1 MLAENGHEVI
11 FAGLYATKE
20 NIISARGAENI
31 DLEGKKTAFDLGL
44 LQRLIKLIKTKKPDI
59 IQANGSDTLKYAV
72 FAKVFIPNL
81 NIVYRNISM
90 VSAWTKQASIK
101 RKLNAW
107 LFKRVDRVTSVG
119 QQSLED
125 LVKTYGFP
133 LANTKLIRRGIPQY
147 DFNAEAARKKITD
160 EFGFPATDF
169 ILMHIGQF
177 SPEKNHAFLIDSF
190 EKILLHNN
198 NSRLIFVGEGKKFN
212 EIRKLVADRKLTAN
226 ILFTGYRENV
236 QELLAGSDLFIL
248 GSTIEGVPGV
258 VLEAGMQSIP
268 AVAVVAG
275 GVGEV
280 VINDETGIL
289 LPLHDAVA
297 FSKAVISLME
307 NNSLRKTLGENARK
321 FVEDRYSLQQCLKQ
335 FEILYADILKEKQQS
350 GR

>member
-11 FAGLYATKE
+11 FAGLYTTKE

-31 DLEGKKTAFDLGL
+31 DLAGKKTALDLGL
-44 LQRLIKLIKTKKPDI
+44 LKRLIKLIKNRKPDI

-72 FAKVFIPNL
+72 FAKVFIPKL

-90 VSAWTKQASIK
+90 VSAWTKQASVK
-101 RKLNAW
+101 RKVNAW

-125 LVKTYGFP
+125 LVRTYGFP
-133 LANTKLIRRGIPQY
+133 LVNTKLIRRGIPQY
-147 DFNAEAARKKITD
+147 HFDAAFARKKITD

-177 SPEKNHAFLIDSF
+177 SPEKNHIFLIDSF
-190 EKILLHNN
+190 EKILSHKN

-212 EIRKLVADRKLTAN
+212 EIRKLVADRKLTDN
-226 ILFTGYRENV
+226 IFFTGYRENV

-268 AVAVVAG
+268 TVAVVAG

-289 LPLHDAVA
+289 LPQHDTVT

-307 NNSLRKTLGENARK
+307 NNSLRRKLGDNARK
-321 FVEDRYSLQQCLKQ
+321 FVEDRYSLQQCLNQ
-335 FEILYADILKEKQQS
+335 FEILYADILKEKK
-350 GR
+350 